1 MSQPTETDRPAEFI
15 ERLDSTAIDLELHQA
30 MAADKRRRYF
40 DVIIEINLVHPGG
53 REWVRD
59 ELIKWLQEAT
69 ARNARCGVH
78 LLKSEYSSRFIFA
91 SLARRQVRALIE
103 HDRRPDHKWLV
114 YKVWWDV
121 EIESLLTESV
131 RTVKADAARAAFAAA
146 GSNVVW
152 AVVDSGIQGDHQHF
166 QQHRNLDL
174 REPLQHADFTTAAL
188 SAESPHVP
196 FEQLQDPAGHGT
208 HVAGIIAG
216 GNKGKDEA
224 GDRRPVYAS
233 IRTRD
238 VNNKTAHERKPLKS
252 IWGVAPRCKLVSLR
266 VLDERGKGKVSNIIA
281 ALGYIQK
288 INNHGRWLHIHGV
301 NLSVGYEFEAEAFA
315 CGHSPLC
322 VAVDRLVRSGV
333 VVVTAAGNSG
343 YGPVL
348 VGKRGG
354 KSFRTSQDLTINDPG
369 NAEMAITVGA
379 THREKPHM
387 YGVSYFSSRGP
398 TADGRWKPDLV
409 APGEKIISCAADS
422 KTESIDGLACTYRE
436 DSGTSMAAPHVSG
449 AVAAFLSIRKE
460 FMGEPERVKEI
471 FLATATDLGRERYFQ
486 GHGLL
491 DLMRAIQSV

>member
-1 MSQPTETDRPAEFI
+1 MSQDSARRSKRKIT
-15 ERLDSTAIDLELHQA
+15 ERLDRTAIDLELHQA
-30 MAADKRRRYF
+30 MEADKRLDYF
-40 DVIIEINLVHPGG
+40 DVIVEINLTHSRG
-53 REWVRD
+53 REHVRAV
-59 ELIKWLQEAT
+59 LIGLIEKLT
-69 ARNARCGVH
+69 APRPRSGVH
-78 LLKSEYSSRFIFA
+78 RLKSEYSSRFVFA
-91 SLARRQVRALIE
+91 RLHREEIKRLIE
-103 HDRRPDHKWLV
+103 HDRKEDHEWLV
-114 YKVWWDV
+114 YKIWLDA
-121 EIESLLTESV
+121 EIEPMLTEST
-131 RTVKADAARAAFAAA
+131 RTVKADAARAAFSAG

-166 QQHRNLDL
+166 DRFDNLNVKAPV
-174 REPLQHADFTTAAL
+174 RHADFTRVEL
-188 SAESPHVP
+188 SQA
-196 FEQLQDPAGHGT
+196 DPELSLEELEDPCGHGT

-216 GNKGKDEA
+216 GTSAKDEN
-224 GDRRPVYAS
+224 GNRRPAYAS

-238 VNNKTAHERKPLKS
+238 VNNKTVHERKPLDE

-281 ALGYIQK
+281 ALGYVQK

-322 VAVDRLVRSGV
+322 VAVNRLVRSGV

-348 VGKRGG
+348 LGKSGN
-354 KSFRTSQDLTINDPG
+354 KSFRTSLDLTINDPG

-398 TADGRWKPDLV
+398 TADGRLKPDLV
-409 APGEKIISCAADS
+409 APGEKIISCAAAS
-422 KTESIDGLACTYRE
+422 TTKPIDGVECTYRE

-449 AVAAFLSIRKE
+449 AIAAFLSIRKE
-460 FMGEPERVKEI
+460 FMGEPEKIKQI
-471 FLATATDLGRERYFQ
+471 FLSTATDLGRERYFQ
-486 GHGLL
+486 GHGLV